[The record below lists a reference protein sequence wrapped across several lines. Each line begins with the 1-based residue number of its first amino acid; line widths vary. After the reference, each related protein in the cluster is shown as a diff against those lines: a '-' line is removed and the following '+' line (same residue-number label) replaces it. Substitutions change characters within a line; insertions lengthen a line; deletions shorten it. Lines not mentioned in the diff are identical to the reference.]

1 MMYSGELTVTH
12 KVALSMTKGVTAVV
26 LRRFAECEI
35 DWERLFA
42 GGLHEISLDVGMRH
56 PLQDCDLQEALRR
69 AADEVEF
76 MSRHHIRALFLLDDD
91 FPYRMYDMADAP
103 TLLYTLG
110 DADMSAER
118 MVAMVGTRGA
128 SALNV
133 ELTRR
138 YVADFAQLYPDVTIV
153 SGLAYGIDAA
163 AHAAALESGLPTIA
177 VVAHGLSMIYPA
189 RNRDLAR
196 GILSG
201 GGAIVS
207 EYPFAAKP
215 YQGHFLE
222 RNRIVA
228 AMTDATIV
236 MESAVKGG
244 AMCTARCAREYD
256 REVLAVPGRP
266 CDEKS
271 QGCNL
276 LIKRNVASLMT
287 SSRDLGEA
295 LGWRAADSAP
305 AVQQKSLFPELEGDY
320 MKVYKAVA
328 DSESPRQ
335 LDGVVMA
342 AGLPVARVM
351 AILSEMEFDGL
362 LLRHPGNRYS
372 VI

>member
-1 MMYSGELTVTH
+1 
-12 KVALSMTKGVTAVV
+12 MTKGVTAVV
-26 LRRFAECEI
+26 LRRFAECDI
-35 DWERLFA
+35 DWERVFT
-42 GGLHEISLDVGMRH
+42 GGLHDVSLAVGMRH
-56 PLQDCDLQEALRR
+56 PLQDIDLQEAMSR
-69 AADEVEF
+69 AAEEVEF
-76 MSRHHIRALFLLDDD
+76 MSRHHILARFLLDED
-91 FPYRMYDMADAP
+91 FPYRMYDMEDAP

-110 DADMSAER
+110 EADLSAER
-118 MVAMVGTRGA
+118 MVAMVGTRNA
-128 SALNV
+128 TTLSV

-138 YVADFAQLYPDVTIV
+138 YVAEFAKLYSGVTIV

-163 AHAAALESGLPTIA
+163 AHAAALENDLPTIA

-189 RNRDLAR
+189 HNRDLAR
-196 GILSG
+196 RILGS

-236 MESAVKGG
+236 MESAVRGG
-244 AMCTARCAREYD
+244 AMCTARCAREYN

-287 SSRDLGEA
+287 EASDLGEA
-295 LGWRAADSAP
+295 LGWKAAAGSTP
-305 AVQQKSLFPELEGDY
+305 AVKQKSLFPELEGEY

-328 DSESPRQ
+328 DSEAPRQ
-335 LDGVVMA
+335 LDGIVMA

-362 LLRHPGNRYS
+362 ILRHPGNRYS